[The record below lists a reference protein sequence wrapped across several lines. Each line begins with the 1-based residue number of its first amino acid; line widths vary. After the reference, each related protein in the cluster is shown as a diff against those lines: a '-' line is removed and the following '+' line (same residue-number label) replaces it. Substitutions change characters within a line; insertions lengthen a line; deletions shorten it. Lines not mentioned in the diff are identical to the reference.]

1 MLTTYEKEERK
12 EGKQLYHYQKGA
24 IQKIFQCFESAVD
37 DYHLLY
43 QLPTG
48 GGKTVIFSEIVSQYL
63 KTQNKKVLVMTHRI
77 ELCKQTSNVLS
88 EFGVRNKVVD
98 SKAKL
103 DDQKDYD
110 CFVAMVE
117 TLNNR
122 LKDDKLDIS
131 DIGLV
136 IIDEAHYNSFT
147 KLFKFFEKS
156 FILGVT
162 ATPLSSN
169 IELPMADNY
178 NELIVGESI
187 ESLIENNFLAKANMF
202 SYNVGL
208 TSLVVGANGDY
219 TVKSSEDLYT
229 NNEMLSKLM
238 DAYNER
244 CMNKKTLIFNNGINT
259 SLFVYD
265 LFKRA
270 GLPIAHLDNT
280 TTKKERSNILKWFKE
295 TPNAILTSVSIL
307 TTGFDEPSVEAII
320 LNRAT
325 KSLTLYYQMIG
336 RGSRIFKNKNSFDV
350 VDLGNNFHRFGPW
363 GSTNLD
369 WHRIFK
375 YPSHYLDGILSDEEL
390 ESNFIYEMPDEIRKL
405 FSNSENVYFDI
416 NKTYISSIR
425 SGESSKV
432 VLKRS
437 IEQHATICIENSEDI
452 YDALSLMKLLNED
465 IDFRIHRY
473 SKCISKSTHNFLQ
486 WLVDDYKKKLR
497 SYLRLNFD
505 RIKSEQNI

>member
-1 MLTTYEKEERK
+1 
-12 EGKQLYHYQKGA
+12 
-24 IQKIFQCFESAVD
+24 
-37 DYHLLY
+37 
-43 QLPTG
+43 
-48 GGKTVIFSEIVSQYL
+48 
-63 KTQNKKVLVMTHRI
+63 
-77 ELCKQTSNVLS
+77 
-88 EFGVRNKVVD
+88 
-98 SKAKL
+98 
-103 DDQKDYD
+103 
-110 CFVAMVE
+110 
-117 TLNNR
+117 
-122 LKDDKLDIS
+122 
-131 DIGLV
+131 
-136 IIDEAHYNSFT
+136 
-147 KLFKFFEKS
+147 
-156 FILGVT
+156 
-162 ATPLSSN
+162 
-169 IELPMADNY
+169 
-178 NELIVGESI
+178 
-187 ESLIENNFLAKANMF
+187 
-202 SYNVGL
+202 
-208 TSLVVGANGDY
+208 
-219 TVKSSEDLYT
+219 
-229 NNEMLSKLM
+229 MLSKLM

-390 ESNFIYEMPDEIRKL
+390 ESNFIYEMPEEIRKL

-437 IEQHATICIENSEDI
+437 IQQHAKICIENSEDI

-465 IDFRIHRY
+465 IDFRIYRY